1 MFHTKG
7 SRAIGRAF
15 VVLFLALALMG
26 ALLPAAASAAPA
38 AGPAAS
44 PAQQAGGFW
53 YTVQRGD
60 NLSRIA
66 ARYGS
71 SVQAIKNA
79 NGLYSSVIQPG
90 QVLFI
95 PTGGGGGGG
104 SCAQTHIVQRGD
116 TLSSIAR
123 WYGVSV
129 HQLVA
134 ANNIPN
140 PSRIYVGQ
148 RLCIPGGWNP
158 DPGPGPWPGPGCP
171 QYYHVQRGDTLSQ
184 IARWCGTSV
193 QHLASLNN
201 IWNPS
206 HIYVGQ
212 VIRIW

>member
-1 MFHTKG
+1 MFHNRL
-7 SRAIGRAF
+7 SRGIRRAGMILLIAM
-15 VVLFLALALMG
+15 VLTGVM
-26 ALLPAAASAAPA
+26 LPAAAYAAPA
-38 AGPAAS
+38 SAQAA
-44 PAQQAGGFW
+44 ATTQQTGGFW
-53 YTVQRGD
+53 YTVQHGD

-79 NGLYSSVIQPG
+79 NGLTTSVIQPG

-104 SCAQTHIVQRGD
+104 SCAQTHTVRRGE
-116 TLSSIAR
+116 TLSSIGRA
-123 WYGVSV
+123 YGVSV
-129 HQLVA
+129 NQLVH
-134 ANNIPN
+134 ANNIAN

-158 DPGPGPWPGPGCP
+158 EPGPGPWPEPGCP
-171 QYYHVQRGDTLSQ
+171 QFYHVQRGDTLSQ
-184 IARWCGTSV
+184 IARWCGTTV
-193 QHLASLNN
+193 QHLSSLNG

-206 HIYVGQ
+206 HIVVGQ

>member
-1 MFHTKG
+1 MFRNRE
-7 SRAIGRAF
+7 SRGLYRAWI
-15 VVLFLALALMG
+15 VLLLALVLTG
-26 ALLPAAASAAPA
+26 VLLPAAASAAPA
-38 AGPAAS
+38 TAS
-44 PAQQAGGFW
+44 AQQSGGFW

-71 SVQAIKNA
+71 TVQAIKNA

-104 SCAQTHIVQRGD
+104 GSCAQKHIVQRGD
-116 TLSSIAR
+116 TLTAIAR

-129 HQLVA
+129 HQLIA
-134 ANNIPN
+134 SNHISN

-148 RLCIPGGWNP
+148 SLCIPGGWNP
-158 DPGPGPWPGPGCP
+158 DPGPGPWPQPGCP
-171 QYYHVQRGDTLSQ
+171 QFYHVQRGDTLSQ